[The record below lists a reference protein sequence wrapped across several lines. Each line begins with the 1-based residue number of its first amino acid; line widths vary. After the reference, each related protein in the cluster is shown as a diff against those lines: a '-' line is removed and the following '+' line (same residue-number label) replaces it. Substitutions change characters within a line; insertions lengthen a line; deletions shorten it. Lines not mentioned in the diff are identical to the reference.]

1 MTSFGE
7 MGLTTT
13 GRLTSDPELR
23 FTTNGT
29 PVASFTVACNPRR
42 WDRESNGYRDG
53 DPSFVPVQVWRDAA
67 EHVAESLRQ
76 GDRVIVMGRWAQE
89 HWTDDQGEKRSAWR
103 LTASAVG
110 PDLTFD
116 TWKIHK
122 SARDDV
128 PPDDAWATASP
139 VRPTPA
145 DSGAADSGTETA
157 PADSAP
163 AASSKPKTAAKPRT
177 RKTAKSA

>member
-1 MTSFGE
+1 MTSFGD
-7 MGLTTT
+7 MSLTAT

-42 WDRESNGYRDG
+42 WDKESNGYRDG

-89 HWTDDQGEKRSAWR
+89 HWTDDKGEKRSAWR

-110 PDLTFD
+110 PDLTFN

-122 SARDDV
+122 SARDDI
-128 PPDDAWATASP
+128 PPDDAWATAST

-145 DSGAADSGTETA
+145 DSGTSESAPADAA
-157 PADSAP
+157 PADS
-163 AASSKPKTAAKPRT
+163 SKSKPPAKHRQT
-177 RKTAKSA
+177 RKTAKA